1 MLEQAL
7 EDFRKQNPRAIMHI
21 RRTQKYEDESTP
33 TLHSWI
39 YSNTSMSQDALC
51 AALPYAQCESPV
63 PTTATT
69 VTTRPLI
76 DQFGMVLPR
85 TPPSP
90 TPPPTL
96 LFNSRVETPAS
107 WPPSDDM
114 GIETHTPIYVPSR
127 SPSPG
132 TTSWA
137 PITVPS
143 RSPSPFWPGGPRP
156 TPEKGVDAIPVAS
169 MGSNPGSPIPGTPEY
184 NYDLTFVMFAL
195 HRPVGVSHEL
205 ELSCDYDIISSGH
218 FYHLPYD
225 VYVMSVLLIPTTETI
240 SISGVIASYMTH
252 PSIMTQ

>member
-1 MLEQAL
+1 
-7 EDFRKQNPRAIMHI
+7 
-21 RRTQKYEDESTP
+21 
-33 TLHSWI
+33 
-39 YSNTSMSQDALC
+39 
-51 AALPYAQCESPV
+51 
-63 PTTATT
+63 
-69 VTTRPLI
+69 
-76 DQFGMVLPR
+76 MVLPR

-184 NYDLTFVMFAL
+184 NYDLTSPPSPRDPSPDPSASP
-195 HRPVGVSHEL
+195 HHHP
-205 ELSCDYDIISSGH
+205 
-218 FYHLPYD
+218 HLPQPLLMASAPSD
-225 VYVMSVLLIPTTETI
+225 VSTLPSLSTTMTTSPLHQI
-240 SISGVIASYMTH
+240 TKISGA
-252 PSIMTQ
+252 PPP